1 MLFDLQ
7 SPGRRRVVRIVFGGL
22 AIVFAISFVFLG
34 VGTGGGG
41 FSFSDL
47 FGGGSSSSSSTA
59 FDGDIEAAQKQLQVN
74 PSDTTALANLVRLQY
89 SAANANTDSNGAP
102 TSDGEQH
109 LRQAA
114 DAWNKYV
121 KATKGNLSAT
131 AAVYALNTFDLLA
144 RLDFTAARGDTTSTE
159 ALADINSA
167 VSSWRSAAQAQQVL
181 IDKKPNKA
189 TSNSYA
195 TLAQYLYLAGDT
207 QGADPG
213 RREGEAG
220 KGGQPL
226 DDRQPAQADPAAR
239 PAAPDGDQAAHE
251 AAAADSGRHRRGRD
265 RWGRDRRRRQPA
277 QRARHRRPQRR
288 HRRALSPSY
297 NSAPNQGR

>member
-7 SPGRRRVVRIVFGGL
+7 TPRRRRVVRVVFGGL
-22 AIVFAISFVFLG
+22 ALIFAISFVFLG

-47 FGGGSSSSSSTA
+47 FGGGGGGSSSTA
-59 FDGDIEAAQKQLQVN
+59 FDGDIETAQKQLQLN
-74 PSDTTALANLVRLQY
+74 PSDTTALASLVRLQY

-121 KATKGNLSAT
+121 KASNGKLSPS

-144 RLDFTAARGDTTSTE
+144 RLDFTAARGDTTSSE

-181 IDKKPNKA
+181 IEAQPNKA

-195 TLAQYLYLAGDT
+195 TLAQYLYLAGETQAANQATAKAKQARGANASAIDSQLKQVQQLGQQLQAAIKQLTKQQKT
-207 QGADPG
+207 QGA
-213 RREGEAG
+213 AG
-220 KGGQPL
+220 GAAGGGNPL
-226 DDRQPAQADPAAR
+226 
-239 PAAPDGDQAAHE
+239 GGLGLGG
-251 AAAADSGRHRRGRD
+251 SGTG
-265 RWGRDRRRRQPA
+265 G
-277 QRARHRRPQRR
+277 
-288 HRRALSPSY
+288 L
-297 NSAPNQGR
+297 

>member
-1 MLFDLQ
+1 VLFDLQ
-7 SPGRRRVVRIVFGGL
+7 TPRRRRVVRVVFGGL
-22 AIVFAISFVFLG
+22 ALIFAISFVFLG

-47 FGGGSSSSSSTA
+47 FGGGGGSSSTA
-59 FDGDIEAAQKQLQVN
+59 FDGDIETAQKQLQLN
-74 PSDTTALANLVRLQY
+74 PSDTTALASLVRLQY

-121 KATKGNLSAT
+121 KASKGNLSPS

-144 RLDFTAARGDTTSTE
+144 RLDFTAARGDTTSSE

-181 IDKKPNKA
+181 IEAQPNKA

-195 TLAQYLYLAGDT
+195 TLAQYLYLAGETQAANQATAKAKQAKGANASAIDSQLKQVQQLGQQLQTAIKQLTKQQKT
-207 QGADPG
+207 QGA
-213 RREGEAG
+213 AG
-220 KGGQPL
+220 GAAGGGNPL
-226 DDRQPAQADPAAR
+226 
-239 PAAPDGDQAAHE
+239 GGLGLGG
-251 AAAADSGRHRRGRD
+251 SGTG
-265 RWGRDRRRRQPA
+265 G
-277 QRARHRRPQRR
+277 
-288 HRRALSPSY
+288 L
-297 NSAPNQGR
+297 